1 MHIFRSILFT
11 LIFYP
16 GSLIGVLLALPAA
29 LIGSI
34 TVRERAVDWARYH
47 RWCCRWLLGIRSRV
61 EGTIPK
67 GPVLIA
73 SKHQSMF
80 ETVDLVVILDKP
92 AMVLKQE
99 LGDMP
104 LWGRAAQ
111 AYGAIPVA
119 RDGSAAALRKML
131 RAARA
136 AVDEGRSILIFPEGT
151 RVAPGEQPPLK
162 SGFAGLYSHLK
173 LPVVPVAVDSGRL
186 WPRNSFLKWAGIV
199 TVRFGEPIPPGLP
212 RAEIEARVHAA
223 INVLD
228 I

>member
-1 MHIFRSILFT
+1 MHILRSILFA
-11 LIFYP
+11 IVFYP
-16 GSLIGVLLALPAA
+16 GSLVGVLRALPAA
-29 LIGSI
+29 LTGSLA
-34 TVRERAVDWARYH
+34 VRERAVDWARYH

-61 EGTIPK
+61 EGAIPQ

-73 SKHQSMF
+73 AKHQSMF

-104 LWGRAAQ
+104 LWGRAAR

-119 RDGSAAALRKML
+119 RDGSASALRGML

-186 WPRNSFLKWAGIV
+186 WPRNSFLKRAGFV

-228 I
+228 N